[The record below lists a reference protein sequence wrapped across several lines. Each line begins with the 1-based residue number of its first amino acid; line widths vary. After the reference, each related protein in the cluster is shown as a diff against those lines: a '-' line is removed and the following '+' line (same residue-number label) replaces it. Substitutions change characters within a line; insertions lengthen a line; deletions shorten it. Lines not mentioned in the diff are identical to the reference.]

1 MSTIAILRAGPLVTV
16 QDLGRPGQLMHGIS
30 ASGALDTTAYR
41 LAGALTAKA
50 AGAALEFTSA
60 GLSFRY
66 LGEDCAAGFAG
77 GQFALALNGEPRQ
90 WPSALNLTDGDVV
103 DITTGPW
110 GNYGYV
116 RFEKQIDC
124 APVMDSRSTNAVVG
138 LGGYEGRTLR
148 AGDELALVPLAES
161 NAPDTIHTP
170 PGQHQLA
177 DPIRVTW
184 SVHADLFPQAARS
197 AFISTEFQITARMD
211 RMGVRLKDVAGVF
224 TDANILSL
232 VSDSIVPGDI
242 QILGDGTPI
251 ILLRD
256 HQPTGGYPRIATVI
270 SADLDRFAQIRPGRA
285 VRFQPV
291 TVEAAQAA
299 LKGTR

>member
-1 MSTIAILRAGPLVTV
+1 MSTLTILRAGPLVTV
-16 QDLGRPGQLMHGIS
+16 QDLGRPGQLIHGIS
-30 ASGALDTTAYR
+30 ASGALDRSAYR
-41 LAGALTAKA
+41 LAGALAGKA

-60 GLSFRY
+60 GLGLRY
-66 LGEDCAAGFAG
+66 SGTDCTAGFAG
-77 GQFALALNGEPRQ
+77 GQFGLTLNGEPRQ
-90 WPSALNLTDGDVV
+90 WPLALNLTDGDVI

-110 GNYGYV
+110 GNYGYI

-124 APVMDSRSTNAVVG
+124 APVMGSRSTNAVVG
-138 LGGYEGRTLR
+138 LGGYEGRALR
-148 AGDELALVPLAES
+148 AGDELALVPLDGSSVPE
-161 NAPDTIHTP
+161 TIHTVS
-170 PGQHQLA
+170 GQHQLS

-184 SVHADLFPQAARS
+184 SVHADLFPETARS
-197 AFISTEFQITARMD
+197 SFISTQFQITARMD
-211 RMGVRLKDVAGVF
+211 RMGVRLKDAAGVF

-251 ILLRD
+251 VLLRD

-270 SADLDRFAQIRPGRA
+270 SADLDRFAQIRSGRM

-299 LKGTR
+299 LKGTL